1 MHQANRGW
9 AAVFAAALASIIP
22 FVARAAL
29 AQAPAVPA
37 IKLDEAIARA
47 RVNEPSFAAAVAQG
61 HIADLDRS
69 IAHAALLPTAVYHN
83 QFIYTQPAHGATG
96 SANASVGSAL
106 ITSAPRFIA
115 NNTVHEYVSQGVAT
129 ETIGVQ
135 QVVAASRATAAAAV
149 AHAQSE
155 IARRGLTA
163 TVINLFYTSLS
174 ADRRAAIA
182 QQALNEAS
190 AFSKL
195 TGQREQARESAHADV
210 VKAQLL
216 EQQRQRELTNA
227 NVEAEKARLEI
238 GVLLLPDPR
247 SPFVLNAPAP
257 ALLPSR
263 ADIEAAAAKSNPELQ
278 SALSSLQASKLG
290 VTSAWA
296 AYLPDL
302 GVSVA
307 YGIDAPQLAIH
318 APDGTKNLGYAAT
331 ATLDIPVWDWFSTQH
346 RVKQAQ
352 IQRDT
357 AKVVLSATQRRL
369 IAQLDEAYSEAKTA
383 QDQTAS
389 LDLSVNTAAE
399 SLKLTRLRYTAG
411 EATVLEVVDAQTSYT
426 SAQIAREDGMA
437 RYQAAI
443 ANLLLLTGTI

>member
-1 MHQANRGW
+1 MYQGNPRK
-9 AAVFAAALASIIP
+9 AAVFAAAFASFLMGGLRP
-22 FVARAAL
+22 TS
-29 AQAPAVPA
+29 AQAPPAPA
-37 IKLDEAIARA
+37 ITLDEAIARA
-47 RVNEPSFAAAVAQG
+47 RTNEPSFAAAVAQSR
-61 HIADLDRS
+61 IASLDRS
-69 IAHAALLPTAVYHN
+69 IAQAALLPTAVYHN

-106 ITSAPRFIA
+106 VTSAPRFIA

-135 QVVAASRATAAAAV
+135 QVVAVSRATATAAV
-149 AHAQSE
+149 AQAELE

-163 TVINLFYTSLS
+163 TVINLFYASLS
-174 ADRRAAIA
+174 ADRRVTIA
-182 QQALNEAS
+182 QRAVDEAA

-216 EQQRQRELTNA
+216 EQQRQREFANA
-227 NVEAEKARLEI
+227 TVEAEKARLEL

-247 SPFVLNAPAP
+247 SPFALTAPAP

-263 ADIEAAAAKSNPELQ
+263 ADIEAAAARSNPELQ
-278 SALSSLQASKLG
+278 SALASLRASKLA

-307 YGIDAPQLAIH
+307 YGIDAPQFAIH
-318 APDGTKNLGYAAT
+318 ATDGTKNLGYAAT

-346 RVKQAQ
+346 KVKQAQ

-369 IAQLDEAYSEAKTA
+369 LAQLDEAYAEAHAA
-383 QDQTAS
+383 QNQIAS
-389 LDLSVNTAAE
+389 LDLSVTTADE

-411 EATVLEVVDAQTSYT
+411 EASVLEVLDAQASYT
-426 SAQIAREDGMA
+426 SAQIAREDGA
-437 RYQAAI
+437 VRYQAAL
-443 ANLLLLTGTI
+443 ANLQLLTGTI